1 MKARVALPWQ
11 PHWIP
16 SLLVAGVAVVIAV
29 NGGMIYLA
37 GRSFPGA
44 VDNAFQRGAAYNYV
58 LAEARREAELG
69 WRVDARSE
77 RGGIWLTIRDRQGEP
92 LEALAVTASVERPLG
107 PPERQPLAFSAV
119 APGLYHAAATLA
131 TGQWQLTIEAG
142 FGEDRIRTGER
153 LIVR

>member
-1 MKARVALPWQ
+1 MKARVAPPWQ

-44 VDNAFQRGAAYNYV
+44 VDNAFQRGAAYNHV

-77 RGGIWLTIRDRQGEP
+77 PGGIWLTIRDKQGEP
-92 LEALAVTASVERPLG
+92 LEALAVTASVERPIG
-107 PPERQPLAFSAV
+107 PPEHQA
-119 APGLYHAAATLA
+119 
-131 TGQWQLTIEAG
+131 
-142 FGEDRIRTGER
+142 
-153 LIVR
+153 